1 MCAGV
6 KNADENELRAIA
18 SPPEETHMYNVADF
32 SVMSSIVEGVTR
44 SVCERVSE
52 LSKEISGG
60 FLGVCGISDALMLAS
75 VTVIFTE
82 KYLIKNMLYLS
93 FHNILL
99 GWCKVCLRRLCA
111 SGETEPYSRS
121 LDAPSDLVTSEVT
134 ARSFRVSWTHAAGP
148 VEKYRVVYY
157 SSSGSRPEEVC
168 VFVYTDEDHIFKTS
182 SVMQ

>member
-60 FLGVCGISDALMLAS
+60 FLGSQTLFTPRALMLAS
-75 VTVIFTE
+75 VE
-82 KYLIKNMLYLS
+82 
-93 FHNILL
+93 NI
-99 GWCKVCLRRLCA
+99 
-111 SGETEPYSRS
+111 
-121 LDAPSDLVTSEVT
+121 
-134 ARSFRVSWTHAAGP
+134 
-148 VEKYRVVYY
+148 
-157 SSSGSRPEEVC
+157 
-168 VFVYTDEDHIFKTS
+168 
-182 SVMQ
+182 